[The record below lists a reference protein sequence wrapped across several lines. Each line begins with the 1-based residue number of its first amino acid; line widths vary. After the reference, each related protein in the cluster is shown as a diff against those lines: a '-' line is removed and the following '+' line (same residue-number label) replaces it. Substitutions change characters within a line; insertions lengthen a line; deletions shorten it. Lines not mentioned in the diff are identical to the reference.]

1 MTIDDMKILERNHEK
16 AVQDVQNLAV
26 NIVDFLMSGGSLTT
40 AQMLAYRD
48 AKKNVMR
55 IKRDLAKAMVWYKE
69 NVSRNI
75 AYTDDPI
82 TPVDLSVYVSDVMRE
97 RYRNPEHTTR
107 DIFQGD
113 ELGAKHVKRLV
124 GGGYLRKIIDG
135 SNFNLP
141 SAKQWAVSFHSFP
154 GNGAE

>member
-55 IKRDLAKAMVWYKE
+55 IKRDLAKALE
-69 NVSRNI
+69 NEFEGV
-75 AYTDDPI
+75 
-82 TPVDLSVYVSDVMRE
+82 L
-97 RYRNPEHTTR
+97 H
-107 DIFQGD
+107 G
-113 ELGAKHVKRLV
+113 
-124 GGGYLRKIIDG
+124 
-135 SNFNLP
+135 
-141 SAKQWAVSFHSFP
+141 
-154 GNGAE
+154 